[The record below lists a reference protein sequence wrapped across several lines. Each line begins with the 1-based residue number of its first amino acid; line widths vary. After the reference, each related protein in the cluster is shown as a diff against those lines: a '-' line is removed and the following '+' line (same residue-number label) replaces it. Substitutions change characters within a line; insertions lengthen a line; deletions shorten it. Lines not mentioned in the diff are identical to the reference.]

1 MRHGEHR
8 VTEMPYFQF
17 RWTDEITAHLAEH
30 GVSQEDFEDVVSRPE
45 RRGQSPSTSRP
56 CCWGETADGRY
67 LICVYEFL
75 DELNIVP
82 FTAYE
87 VRRPGE

>member
-1 MRHGEHR
+1 
-8 VTEMPYFQF
+8 MPYFKF
-17 RWTDEITAHLAEH
+17 LWTDGIIYHLAEH
-30 GVSQEDFEDVVSRPE
+30 DVTPEEFEEVVSQPE
-45 RRGQSPSTSRP
+45 RRGQSRSTGRP

-67 LICVYEFL
+67 LICVYEYL
-75 DELNIVP
+75 DDIRIIP